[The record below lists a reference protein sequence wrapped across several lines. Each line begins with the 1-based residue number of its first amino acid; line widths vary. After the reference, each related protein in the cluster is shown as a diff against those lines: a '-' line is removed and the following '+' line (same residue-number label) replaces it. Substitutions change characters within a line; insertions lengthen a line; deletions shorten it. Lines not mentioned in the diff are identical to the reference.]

1 VSRRRNT
8 AKRRS
13 STTSRVKKPA
23 ADPDSAASPKSA
35 GNAKPVSSAKSA
47 PDRDPLPKPRRW
59 VPWFMAG
66 ASYAGFVISL
76 YLTFVHYRGYV
87 SPCYVV
93 HGCEQVQTSRFSM
106 ILGVPLALLG
116 TVFFGVMFYLA
127 IGLLTRSSVTLVRV
141 YKVLAYAA
149 ALGVI
154 PLFLIQAISL
164 RAFCSYCVATE
175 AIMLSMWIVS
185 FLLTSSDREAGS
197 RAAEATPAHL

>member
-1 VSRRRNT
+1 VSRRRG
-8 AKRRS
+8 AKRRPA
-13 STTSRVKKPA
+13 TT
-23 ADPDSAASPKSA
+23 A
-35 GNAKPVSSAKSA
+35 GGKKPVSKAA
-47 PDRDPLPKPRRW
+47 PASRTKAAADAAPAAVSGRPPKPRRW

-66 ASYAGFVISL
+66 ASYAGFAISL

-93 HGCEQVQTSRFSM
+93 HGCEQVQTSRFST
-106 ILGVPLALLG
+106 IGPIPLALLG
-116 TVFFGVMFYLA
+116 TVFFGLMFYLA

-141 YKVLAYAA
+141 YKVLAYLA

-154 PLFLIQAISL
+154 PLFLIQAIWL

-185 FLLTSSDREAGS
+185 FLLTPAEQRRAP
-197 RAAEATPAHL
+197 RAAAAPAGR